1 MTRYLELSIKE
12 INEKLKN
19 KEIKPIDLVNECF
32 ERIKQNEK
40 YNAFIT
46 LNEENAIKKA
56 KELESKEVD
65 NILFAIP
72 IMATAS
78 QNDNITQSAV
88 QTLVSNFVNTA
99 AREGKIT
106 QSNYNDFIQE
116 LYATGNSY
124 QVDLEVQTLAD
135 NPGKKGA
142 AGESIQV
149 IGESIYYSEFTNT
162 IENEI
167 KTNGVKKLKQGDY
180 VLARVQ
186 NTNVTMGTKIKNF
199 LYTIVGK
206 DTIAIEAS
214 ASALVSTTG
223 K

>member
-1 MTRYLELSIKE
+1 MSDT
-12 INEKLKN
+12 
-19 KEIKPIDLVNECF
+19 
-32 ERIKQNEK
+32 
-40 YNAFIT
+40 FIT
-46 LNEENAIKKA
+46 VMAIMVA
-56 KELESKEVD
+56 AVV
-65 NILFAIP
+65 LFAIP

-135 NPGKKGA
+135 NPGKKGV

>member
-1 MTRYLELSIKE
+1 MSDT
-12 INEKLKN
+12 
-19 KEIKPIDLVNECF
+19 
-32 ERIKQNEK
+32 
-40 YNAFIT
+40 FIT
-46 LNEENAIKKA
+46 VMAIMVA
-56 KELESKEVD
+56 AVV
-65 NILFAIP
+65 LFAIP

-149 IGESIYYSEFTNT
+149 C
-162 IENEI
+162 
-167 KTNGVKKLKQGDY
+167 L
-180 VLARVQ
+180 
-186 NTNVTMGTKIKNF
+186 
-199 LYTIVGK
+199 LYTS
-206 DTIAIEAS
+206 DAADE
-214 ASALVSTTG
+214 
-223 K
+223 

>member
-1 MTRYLELSIKE
+1 M
-12 INEKLKN
+12 
-19 KEIKPIDLVNECF
+19 
-32 ERIKQNEK
+32 
-40 YNAFIT
+40 
-46 LNEENAIKKA
+46 
-56 KELESKEVD
+56 
-65 NILFAIP
+65 
-72 IMATAS
+72 
-78 QNDNITQSAV
+78 
-88 QTLVSNFVNTA
+88 
-99 AREGKIT
+99 
-106 QSNYNDFIQE
+106 
-116 LYATGNSY
+116 
-124 QVDLEVQTLAD
+124 EVQTLAD

>member
-1 MTRYLELSIKE
+1 MSDT
-12 INEKLKN
+12 
-19 KEIKPIDLVNECF
+19 
-32 ERIKQNEK
+32 
-40 YNAFIT
+40 FIT
-46 LNEENAIKKA
+46 VMAIMVA
-56 KELESKEVD
+56 AVV
-65 NILFAIP
+65 LFAIP

-124 QVDLEVQTLAD
+124 KVDLEVQTLAD